1 MKISDLI
8 KIFFVINIIFSIIGI
23 IFFGFNGFIN
33 LQVAFL
39 SSFFIVIGSFI
50 GYRKNIIK
58 QSENYIIK
66 DQHERD
72 TVDQI
77 DDKFDLYSEI
87 NENELSEEEIKQ
99 IIQDEKKKHNI
110 KDSIQNTM
118 KSFGAA
124 TSIYRVVGYLLLV
137 FGFFG
142 LKNNHILDPIVYL
155 IGFLIVPFMALV
167 VNFTLSKKE
176 NFTQE

>member
-8 KIFFVINIIFSIIGI
+8 KIFFALNVIFSSVGI
-23 IFFGFNGFIN
+23 IFFGINGFIN

-39 SSFFIVIGSFI
+39 SSFFIVVGSFI

-72 TVDQI
+72 TVDLI
-77 DDKFDLYSEI
+77 DDKFDLYGEI
-87 NENELSEEEIKQ
+87 NESELTDEDVKNIISE
-99 IIQDEKKKHNI
+99 EKKKQNI
-110 KDSIQNTM
+110 KDSLANTM

-124 TSIYRVVGYLLLV
+124 TSIYRIVGYFLLV

-142 LKNNHILDPIVYL
+142 LKNNQILDPIVYL
-155 IGFLIVPFMALV
+155 IGFLIVPIIALV
-167 VNFTLSKKE
+167 VNFKISKEE
-176 NFTQE
+176 NFT